1 MPNGLELHPLGWPET
16 AVSSGCACL
25 CRNLLSG
32 LVVHC
37 CVPERCCQLGRPM
50 ASPHCDAM
58 VSGSLPAFCSLEG
71 PWLMGTGPDPD
82 HPEHIGIGRS
92 LTSWKIRLLLA
103 SWQNFEN
110 MVEIP

>member
-1 MPNGLELHPLGWPET
+1 
-16 AVSSGCACL
+16 
-25 CRNLLSG
+25 
-32 LVVHC
+32 
-37 CVPERCCQLGRPM
+37 
-50 ASPHCDAM
+50 M